1 MVPTCSGLSKQ
12 LLRKANTRRRGNAGL
27 GLAGRRYRVA
37 EGHRQGSRFPCWSR
51 AAVREPGSLGR
62 PETYLPL
69 DLTRAAAVKT
79 QQLEAGKESFFF
91 CFSFKTIH
99 DIMQTFQAG

>member
-1 MVPTCSGLSKQ
+1 MVPTCSGLSRQ
-12 LLRKANTRRRGNAGL
+12 LLRQQTLICARRRGDVGL

-79 QQLEAGKESFFF
+79 QQLKAGKESLFLLFFF
-91 CFSFKTIH
+91 
-99 DIMQTFQAG
+99 